1 MEERIEVQKGNEG
14 EILFRKFEEHT
25 NYTPE
30 REERL
35 NSQSLETAFEDI
47 LVHFSAI
54 NDLMNKLPEDN
65 AGICMIFDA
74 IYRDTYQQMW
84 AIADL
89 IKASIGEI
97 ELKYSRCSFTN
108 GLPVEPE
115 ALTFKPSE
123 LLLQN
128 LNPAAEA
135 KDQKH
140 KAVSGAKG

>member
-54 NDLMNKLPEDN
+54 NDLMNKLPR
-65 AGICMIFDA
+65 G
-74 IYRDTYQQMW
+74 R
-84 AIADL
+84 
-89 IKASIGEI
+89 GE
-97 ELKYSRCSFTN
+97 K
-108 GLPVEPE
+108 PE
-115 ALTFKPSE
+115 
-123 LLLQN
+123 
-128 LNPAAEA
+128 
-135 KDQKH
+135 
-140 KAVSGAKG
+140 